1 MNQLKDL
8 PDLARPFERL
18 KLEEL
23 LWKANHLSV
32 YGSAIHGLLT
42 IKKPMTTI
50 CEFILQM
57 DADDHKEMIFA
68 IGQETLDRVKKYYYT
83 KGG

>member
-1 MNQLKDL
+1 M
-8 PDLARPFERL
+8 RL
-18 KLEEL
+18 EDE
-23 LWKANHLSV
+23 LWKGNHLSV

-42 IKKPMTTI
+42 IKKPMITI

-68 IGQETLDRVKKYYYT
+68 IGQETLDRVKKYYYQQ
-83 KGG
+83 

>member
-1 MNQLKDL
+1 M
-8 PDLARPFERL
+8 RL
-18 KLEEL
+18 EDE
-23 LWKANHLSV
+23 LWKGNHLSV

-50 CEFILQM
+50 CEFILKC
-57 DADDHKEMIFA
+57 DEENNKELIFA